1 MPRRLAK
8 GFLNIQK
15 SFVTL
20 QYLRNK
26 QRKQAKINNY
36 KLICMIKEIISSDK
50 LFDHNK
56 TAFKNKISTYSISL

>member
-8 GFLNIQK
+8 GFLNMQK
-15 SFVTL
+15 SFVTEH
-20 QYLRNK
+20 LRNK
-26 QRKQAKINNY
+26 QRKQAKINNC
-36 KLICMIKEIISSDK
+36 KLLICMFKEIISSDK